1 MTTELAFSTCVNE
14 QSNKLQKKIASH
26 DKKFDTVSLSTVEL
40 FGHLFQMKTDR
51 LGR

>member
-14 QSNKLQKKIASH
+14 QSNKLQKNASH